1 MHLLFLLVTGLAF
14 ADPDFVSIAEGEAAP
29 ISGKILT
36 NEALAEIISSNERE
50 VEQCKINADFNL
62 KKFQAEQDLKYNLLE
77 TRTQA
82 EINMYLAM
90 IEARDTQIK
99 KDKRKDVWQRWAV
112 YSAFVLGVGSTVGIT
127 YAVSANASFK

>member
-1 MHLLFLLVTGLAF
+1 MHLLFLLMSLPALAN
-14 ADPDFVSIAEGEAAP
+14 PDFVNVAEGEPAP

-50 VEQCKINADFNL
+50 VEQCKIDADFNF
-62 KKFQAEQDLKYNLLE
+62 KKFQSEQNLKYSLLE

-82 EINMYLAM
+82 EINMYLTM
-90 IEARDTQIK
+90 IEARDAQIK

-112 YSAFVLGVGSTVGIT
+112 YGAFVLGVGSTVGIT
-127 YAVSANASFK
+127 YAVSANASFQ